1 MSKEIFYR
9 DEKYMSAI
17 FMDEL
22 IDNEYNWKGN
32 WGKGLSDKIQSPCQ
46 WKHMAVKLFILLL
59 IKERY

>member
-22 IDNEYNWKGN
+22 FDNEYNSKGN
-32 WGKGLSDKIQSPCQ
+32 
-46 WKHMAVKLFILLL
+46 
-59 IKERY
+59 